1 MLIDFIMRSDTQDP
15 KEMVDSLVAS
25 GIQGVVYDVNDQPLN
40 ESIEESDLVGYGA
53 SVFKDDGAALIALAE
68 TATNLTSDS
77 VEEWVAEAQSCEA
90 LIIAS
95 HPYDRSQ
102 GRPWGDRIY
111 RISGLTHI
119 VTSAASNESSRE
131 QLALTVAKKKNVGKL
146 SASMTNANLQGQV
159 GTMLKVSSSARAE
172 VCDALREHA
181 LLGIR
186 MESADTPYV
195 EPIEPSP
202 RSSSRSNDRGR
213 SGRRDQDRGGRRQR
227 RGSGRR

>member
-1 MLIDFIMRSDTQDP
+1 MRSETQNP

-25 GIQGVVYDVNDQPLN
+25 GIQGVVYNVNDQVLD
-40 ESIEESDLVGYGA
+40 EAIEESNLVGYGA
-53 SVFKDDGAALIALAE
+53 SVFTDDGAALVALAKTTINLSGE
-68 TATNLTSDS
+68 T
-77 VEEWVAEAQSCEA
+77 VEEWVAEAQSSEA

-111 RISGLTHI
+111 RISGLTHL

-131 QLALTVAKKKNVGKL
+131 QLALTVAKKKNLGKL
-146 SASMTNANLQGQV
+146 SASLTIVDLQGQV
-159 GTMLKVSSSARAE
+159 GTMLKVSSADQAE
-172 VCDALREHA
+172 VYGALRENA

-186 MESADTPYV
+186 MESADVPYV

-202 RSSSRSNDRGR
+202 RASSRSNDRGR
-213 SGRRDQDRGGRRQR
+213 GGRRDQDRGGRRQR